1 MTFEKR
7 WEDNPA
13 HNSYYPEAGT
23 RRVVY
28 RSGIF
33 VGYRG
38 YEHNGTQPLFPFGY
52 GLSYTTFKYGDLNVK
67 PLDGAGKYEVSFDV
81 TNTGKREGAEVAQV
95 YVGANGASVP
105 HPPKELKAFS
115 KVTLKPGETKRVSVE
130 LDPRSFA
137 YFDVPG
143 KQWKADAGDYE
154 VLVGHSSAEIEL
166 RRKVKLERALAI
178 AVGE

>member
-1 MTFEKR
+1 
-7 WEDNPA
+7 
-13 HNSYYPEAGT
+13 
-23 RRVVY
+23 
-28 RSGIF
+28 
-33 VGYRG
+33 
-38 YEHNGTQPLFPFGY
+38 
-52 GLSYTTFKYGDLNVK
+52 
-67 PLDGAGKYEVSFDV
+67 
-81 TNTGKREGAEVAQV
+81 
-95 YVGANGASVP
+95 
-105 HPPKELKAFS
+105 LKAFS